1 MLQAEL
7 FATQY
12 VTLHDGQNVQVQ
24 SGMTCL
30 QQAAARFTLAE
41 YSQQCGVPEATVIG
55 LAREFTDYQRQA
67 AVISHGGMMG
77 GNGFYTTRAVMML
90 NAMIGNLNL
99 KGGVS
104 VGGGKFDGFAD
115 GPCYQLATF
124 VGMVKPKGLPLSR
137 SKQPYEKSEEYQ
149 QKIQQGQSGYPARGP
164 WPVVSVCWRA
174 VNRTIS
180 PSVGGLPLSAES
192 LDKPYDQPAVW
203 GSGPTQSH

>member
-77 GNGFYTTRAVMML
+77 ATGFT
-90 NAMIGNLNL
+90 
-99 KGGVS
+99 
-104 VGGGKFDGFAD
+104 
-115 GPCYQLATF
+115 P
-124 VGMVKPKGLPLSR
+124 P
-137 SKQPYEKSEEYQ
+137 
-149 QKIQQGQSGYPARGP
+149 GQS
-164 WPVVSVCWRA
+164 
-174 VNRTIS
+174 
-180 PSVGGLPLSAES
+180 
-192 LDKPYDQPAVW
+192 
-203 GSGPTQSH
+203 